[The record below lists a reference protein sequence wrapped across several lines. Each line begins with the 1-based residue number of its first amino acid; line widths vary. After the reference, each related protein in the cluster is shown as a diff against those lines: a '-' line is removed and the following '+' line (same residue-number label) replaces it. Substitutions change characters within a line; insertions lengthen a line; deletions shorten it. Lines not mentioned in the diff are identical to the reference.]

1 MAANYAINLK
11 KKLALKGIQ
20 GFIFFTGVTA
30 KISWV
35 RKEIIDELMEKS
47 QPFIICA
54 WHHDIYFSTW
64 LLKDFELTALI
75 SSSKDGE
82 YINQILSGFGFRAV
96 RGSSTRGGIGAMKQ
110 LVRCL
115 KDGNAV
121 AITPDGPQ
129 GPIHKVQ
136 EGIVALAKMTG
147 VPIIPWRYEASSC
160 WKLNSWDSHKI
171 PKPITKIKSVFGQPL
186 YVPKSASSSDFGKY
200 CQQLEMLMNDLIP
213 EIKQLN

>member
-30 KISWV
+30 KIGWV
-35 RKEIIDELMEKS
+35 GKEIIDELMEKS

-64 LLKDFELTALI
+64 LLKDFKLTALI

-136 EGIVALAKMTG
+136 EGIVALAKITG

-171 PKPITKIKSVFGQPL
+171 PKPFTKIRSVVGQPL
-186 YVPKSASSSDFGKY
+186 YVPKSASSSDFGRY
-200 CQQLEMLMNDLIP
+200 CGRLEMLMNDLIP
-213 EIKQLN
+213 

>member
-1 MAANYAINLK
+1 MAANYAINPK
-11 KKLALKGIQ
+11 KKLAIKGIQ
-20 GFIFFTGVTA
+20 GFIFLTGVTA
-30 KISWV
+30 KISWFG
-35 RKEIIDELMEKS
+35 KEIIDELIDKS

-64 LLKDFELTALI
+64 LLKDFEITALI

-129 GPIHKVQ
+129 GPIHKIQ

-171 PKPITKIKSVFGQPL
+171 PKPTTKIRSVFGQPL
-186 YVPKSASSSDFGKY
+186 YVPKSASSSEFGKY

-213 EIKQLN
+213 EFK

>member
-11 KKLALKGIQ
+11 KKLALKGIH
-20 GFIFFTGVTA
+20 GFIFLTGVTA

-35 RKEIIDELMEKS
+35 GKEIIDELIEKS

-54 WHHDIYFSTW
+54 WHQDIYFSSW

-129 GPIHKVQ
+129 GPIHKIQ

-171 PKPITKIKSVFGQPL
+171 PKPTTKIRSVFGQPL
-186 YVPKSASSSDFGKY
+186 YVPKSASSSEFGKY
-200 CQQLEMLMNDLIP
+200 CQQLEMLMNDLVP
-213 EIKQLN
+213 EFK

>member
-54 WHHDIYFSTW
+54 WHHDIYFSSW

-82 YINQILSGFGFRAV
+82 YINQILSGFGFGSV

-136 EGIVALAKMTG
+136 EGIVALAKITG

-171 PKPITKIKSVFGQPL
+171 PKPFTKISSVVGQPL
-186 YVPKSASSSDFGKY
+186 YVPKSASSSDFGRY
-200 CQQLEMLMNDLIP
+200 CGRLEMLMNDLIP
-213 EIKQLN
+213 

>member
-1 MAANYAINLK
+1 MAANYAINPK
-11 KKLALKGIQ
+11 KKLAIKGIQ
-20 GFIFFTGVTA
+20 GFIFLTGVTA
-30 KISWV
+30 KISWFG
-35 RKEIIDELMEKS
+35 KEIIDELIEKS

-54 WHHDIYFSTW
+54 WHHDIYFSSW

-147 VPIIPWRYEASSC
+147 VPIIPWIYEASSC

-171 PKPITKIKSVFGQPL
+171 PKPFTKIRSVVGQPL

-213 EIKQLN
+213 ELKQLN

>member
-1 MAANYAINLK
+1 MAANYAINPK
-11 KKLALKGIQ
+11 KKLAIKGIQ
-20 GFIFFTGVTA
+20 GFIFLTGVTA
-30 KISWV
+30 KISWFG
-35 RKEIIDELMEKS
+35 KEIIDELIEKS

-54 WHHDIYFSTW
+54 WHHDIYFSSW

-129 GPIHKVQ
+129 GPIHKIQ

-171 PKPITKIKSVFGQPL
+171 PKPTTKIRSVFGQPL
-186 YVPKSASSSDFGKY
+186 YVPKSASSSEFGKY
-200 CQQLEMLMNDLIP
+200 CQQLEMLMNDLVP
-213 EIKQLN
+213 EFK

>member
-54 WHHDIYFSTW
+54 WHHDIYFSSW

-82 YINQILSGFGFRAV
+82 YINQILSGFGFGAV

-129 GPIHKVQ
+129 GPIHRVQ

>member
-82 YINQILSGFGFRAV
+82 YINQILSGFGFGAV

>member
-1 MAANYAINLK
+1 MAANYAINPK
-11 KKLALKGIQ
+11 KKLAIKGIQ
-20 GFIFFTGVTA
+20 GFIFLTGVTA
-30 KISWV
+30 KISWFG
-35 RKEIIDELMEKS
+35 KEIIDELIEKS

-54 WHHDIYFSTW
+54 WHHDIYFSSW

-129 GPIHKVQ
+129 GPIHRVQ

-147 VPIIPWRYEASSC
+147 VPIIPWIYEASSC

-171 PKPITKIKSVFGQPL
+171 PKPFTKIRSVVGQPL

-200 CQQLEMLMNDLIP
+200 CGQLEMLMNDLIP
-213 EIKQLN
+213 EFK

>member
-64 LLKDFELTALI
+64 LLKDFKLTALI

-136 EGIVALAKMTG
+136 EGIVALAKITG

>member
-1 MAANYAINLK
+1 MAANYAINPK
-11 KKLALKGIQ
+11 KKLAIKGIQ
-20 GFIFFTGVTA
+20 GFIFLTGVTA
-30 KISWV
+30 KISWFG
-35 RKEIIDELMEKS
+35 KEIIDELIEKS

-54 WHHDIYFSTW
+54 WHHDIYFSSW

-82 YINQILSGFGFRAV
+82 YINQILSGFGFGAV

-110 LVRCL
+110 LIRCL

-129 GPIHKVQ
+129 GPIHKIQ

-147 VPIIPWRYEASSC
+147 VPIIPWIYEASSC

-171 PKPITKIKSVFGQPL
+171 PKPTTKIRSVFGQPL
-186 YVPKSASSSDFGKY
+186 YVPKSASSSEFGKY

-213 EIKQLN
+213 EFK

>member
-64 LLKDFELTALI
+64 LLKDFKLTALI

-171 PKPITKIKSVFGQPL
+171 PKPFTKIRSVVGQPL

-200 CQQLEMLMNDLIP
+200 CGQLEMLMNDLIP
-213 EIKQLN
+213 EFK

>member
-54 WHHDIYFSTW
+54 WHHDIYFSSW

-82 YINQILSGFGFRAV
+82 YINQILSGFGFGSV

-136 EGIVALAKMTG
+136 EGIVALAKITG

>member
-54 WHHDIYFSTW
+54 WHHDIYFSSW

>member
-35 RKEIIDELMEKS
+35 RKEIIYELMEKS

-54 WHHDIYFSTW
+54 WHHDIYFSSW

-136 EGIVALAKMTG
+136 EGIVALAKITG

-171 PKPITKIKSVFGQPL
+171 PKPFTKIRSVVGQPL

-200 CQQLEMLMNDLIP
+200 CGQLEMLMNDLIP
-213 EIKQLN
+213 ELKQLS

>member
-64 LLKDFELTALI
+64 LLKDFKLTALI

-82 YINQILSGFGFRAV
+82 YINQILSGFGFGAV

-110 LVRCL
+110 LIRCL

>member
-54 WHHDIYFSTW
+54 WHHDIYFSSW

-82 YINQILSGFGFRAV
+82 YINQILSGFGFGSV

>member
-1 MAANYAINLK
+1 MSANYAINLK

-20 GFIFFTGVTA
+20 GFIYFTGVTA
-30 KISWV
+30 KIGWV

-54 WHHDIYFSTW
+54 WHHDIYFSSW
-64 LLKDFELTALI
+64 LLKDFKLTALI

-82 YINQILSGFGFRAV
+82 YINQILSSFGFRAV

-129 GPIHKVQ
+129 GPIHRVQ

-147 VPIIPWRYEASSC
+147 VPIIPWRYEAISC

-171 PKPITKIKSVFGQPL
+171 PKPTTKIKSVFGQPL
-186 YVPKSASSSDFGKY
+186 YVPKSTSSSEFGKY
-200 CQQLEMLMNDLIP
+200 CQQLEMLMNDLIT
-213 EIKQLN
+213 EFK

>member
-129 GPIHKVQ
+129 GPIHRVQ

-171 PKPITKIKSVFGQPL
+171 PKPITKIKSVVGQPL
-186 YVPKSASSSDFGKY
+186 YVPKSAASSDFGKY

>member
-1 MAANYAINLK
+1 MAANYAINPK
-11 KKLALKGIQ
+11 KKLAIKGIQ
-20 GFIFFTGVTA
+20 GFIFLTGVTA
-30 KISWV
+30 KISWFG
-35 RKEIIDELMEKS
+35 KEIIDELIEKS

-54 WHHDIYFSTW
+54 WHHDIYFSSW

-129 GPIHKVQ
+129 GPIHKIQ

>member
-1 MAANYAINLK
+1 MSANYAINLK

-121 AITPDGPQ
+121 AITPDGPK
-129 GPIHKVQ
+129 GPIHRVQ

-147 VPIIPWRYEASSC
+147 V
-160 WKLNSWDSHKI
+160 
-171 PKPITKIKSVFGQPL
+171 
-186 YVPKSASSSDFGKY
+186 
-200 CQQLEMLMNDLIP
+200 
-213 EIKQLN
+213 

>member
-1 MAANYAINLK
+1 MAANYAINPK
-11 KKLALKGIQ
+11 KKLAIKGIQ
-20 GFIFFTGVTA
+20 GFIFLTGVTA
-30 KISWV
+30 KISWFG
-35 RKEIIDELMEKS
+35 KEIIDELIEKS

-54 WHHDIYFSTW
+54 WHHDIYFSSW

-82 YINQILSGFGFRAV
+82 YVNQVLSGFGFGAV

-110 LVRCL
+110 LIRCL
-115 KDGNAV
+115 KEGNAV

>member
-1 MAANYAINLK
+1 MAANYAINPK
-11 KKLALKGIQ
+11 KKLAIKGIQ
-20 GFIFFTGVTA
+20 GFIFLTGVTA
-30 KISWV
+30 KISWFG
-35 RKEIIDELMEKS
+35 KEIIDELIEKS

-54 WHHDIYFSTW
+54 WHHDIYFSSW

-129 GPIHKVQ
+129 GPIHKIQ

-147 VPIIPWRYEASSC
+147 VPIIPWRYEANSC

-171 PKPITKIKSVFGQPL
+171 PKPTTKIRSVFGQPL
-186 YVPKSASSSDFGKY
+186 YVPKSASSSEFGKY

>member
-54 WHHDIYFSTW
+54 WHHDIYFSSW

-136 EGIVALAKMTG
+136 EGIVALAKITG

-186 YVPKSASSSDFGKY
+186 YVPKSAASSDFGKY

>member
-64 LLKDFELTALI
+64 LLKDFKLTALI

>member
-1 MAANYAINLK
+1 
-11 KKLALKGIQ
+11 
-20 GFIFFTGVTA
+20 
-30 KISWV
+30 
-35 RKEIIDELMEKS
+35 KEIIDELMEKS

-54 WHHDIYFSTW
+54 WHHDIYFSSW

-136 EGIVALAKMTG
+136 EGIVALAKITG

-213 EIKQLN
+213 ELKQLN

>member
-1 MAANYAINLK
+1 MAANYAINPK
-11 KKLALKGIQ
+11 KKLAIKGIQ
-20 GFIFFTGVTA
+20 GFIFLTGVTA
-30 KISWV
+30 KISWFG
-35 RKEIIDELMEKS
+35 KEITDELMEKS

-54 WHHDIYFSTW
+54 WHHDIYFSSW

-129 GPIHKVQ
+129 GPIHKIQ

-171 PKPITKIKSVFGQPL
+171 PKPTTKIRSVFGQPL
-186 YVPKSASSSDFGKY
+186 YVPKSASSSEFGKY
-200 CQQLEMLMNDLIP
+200 CQQLEMLMNDLVP
-213 EIKQLN
+213 EFK